1 MLTLLGIFLV
11 LGIGQLSGG
20 FSRQQARS
28 AAQSTQAALAWA
40 QNSVLWRGGTHQML
54 VAGTSL
60 TVSGTSGQRG
70 ETAGVSAPMSRVSSN
85 VALWNT
91 VEGIC
96 LRFGGPFGSPEG
108 GGSLYFG
115 ADTPDYRVTVRPE
128 SGLSVRSVMP
138 R

>member
-1 MLTLLGIFLV
+1 VLSLLSIFLV
-11 LGIGQLSGG
+11 LGIGQFSGG
-20 FSRQQARS
+20 YSRQQARS

-40 QNSVLWRGGTHQML
+40 QNSVLWRGGTHQVL

-60 TVSGTSGQRG
+60 TVSGPSGEDG

-85 VALWNT
+85 VALWST
-91 VEGIC
+91 SEGIR
-96 LRFGGPFGSPEG
+96 LRFVGPFGSPDG

-115 ADTPDYRVTVRPE
+115 VDAPDYKVTVRPE